1 MQAQGLVMVDL
12 ASDLFGHRG
21 LPGSRSRKLGAP
33 PGPVPGDTPTTV
45 QRPSKKDAM
54 CNSLTG
60 WRFSPRAGRGP
71 GLSRAKADT
80 DCSVGD
86 ASRALQGQAGARG
99 RTPSSTAR
107 PAREPGGSPSW
118 VSRMVVSAIAIP
130 GRGLP
135 SLRNVPS
142 PEPGEAGSAW
152 SA

>member
-21 LPGSRSRKLGAP
+21 LPGSRSRKFGAP

-45 QRPSKKDAM
+45 QRPSKKDAR

-60 WRFSPRAGRGP
+60 PRFSPRAGRGP

-86 ASRALQGQAGARG
+86 ASRA
-99 RTPSSTAR
+99 PES
-107 PAREPGGSPSW
+107 GGSEGADSQLHR
-118 VSRMVVSAIAIP
+118 STRARA
-130 GRGLP
+130 R
-135 SLRNVPS
+135 RT
-142 PEPGEAGSAW
+142 
-152 SA
+152 